1 MSDVDLLIVGAGP
14 YGLAIAA
21 YAKHRDLSTCVVGE
35 PMGFW
40 KHNMPAR
47 MLLRSSVD
55 WHLDPLGTYTFEAFL
70 RDRSLD
76 PACVTP
82 IPVGLFLEYA
92 EWFRMRSGIE
102 VVQELVVSLRAA
114 GSTFEADLE
123 SGGHI
128 TARRVVVA
136 TGYKPY
142 KSIPQETVAGLPPE
156 RYVHSCDLVEF
167 SALRGKRC
175 LVVGGRQSAFEW
187 AALIN
192 EECDA
197 EVHVVYRHDAPSF
210 EASDWSWIDKHVDET
225 LALRGWYRNLPKAD
239 RQAVDRQFWETAK
252 LKLEP
257 WLWDRLGREGIMS
270 WPRRSIV
277 GCRMSAD
284 GQIEVNLDNQSR
296 LRVDFLVLATGFVV
310 DIRREPLV
318 SDPSIASRLQVVD
331 GYPVLDESFQSTLPG
346 LYFVGL
352 TSTRDFGPFF
362 GFVRG
367 CTATARLL
375 VETLV
380 A

>member
-1 MSDVDLLIVGAGP
+1 VSDIDLLIVGAGP

-21 YAKHRDLSTCVVGE
+21 YAKHRGLRACIVGE

-47 MLLRSSVD
+47 MLLRSGVD
-55 WHLDPLGTYTFEAFL
+55 WHLDPLETLTFEAFL
-70 RDRSLD
+70 RERSVD
-76 PACVTP
+76 PASVMP
-82 IPVGLFLEYA
+82 IPVGLFLQYA
-92 EWFRMRSGIE
+92 EWFRAGSGLE
-102 VVQELVVSLRAA
+102 VVQDFVVALRAA
-114 GSTFEADLE
+114 DSKFEADLA
-123 SGGHI
+123 SGGHVA
-128 TARRVVVA
+128 ARRVVVA

-142 KSIPQETVAGLPPE
+142 KSIPQEIVAGLPPE
-156 RYVHSCDLVEF
+156 RFAHTCDLVEF
-167 SALRGKRC
+167 SALHGKRC

-187 AALIN
+187 ACLIN
-192 EECDA
+192 EECAA
-197 EVHVVYRHDAPSF
+197 EVHVVYRHDAPRF
-210 EASDWSWIDKHVDET
+210 EASDWSWINKHVEET
-225 LALRGWYRNLPKAD
+225 LAIRGWYRNLPETE

-270 WPRRSIV
+270 WPRRSV
-277 GCRMSAD
+277 AGCQLTAD

-310 DIRREPLV
+310 DILREPLISDQSIV
-318 SDPSIASRLQVVD
+318 SRMQIVD

-346 LYFVGL
+346 LYLVGL

-367 CTATARLL
+367 CTAAARLL
-375 VETLV
+375 VDSLI